1 MYKTIAATALVASLA
16 ACNQATAPSIESEI
30 ASACSIAVSLAPF
43 APTIAP
49 WITGGCSTAEA
60 ISKLA
65 QDPSS
70 LAWINQL
77 IGLARAARVG

>member
-1 MYKTIAATALVASLA
+1 MYKLITAALVASLG
-16 ACNQATAPSIESEI
+16 ACNPATTATVESDI

-49 WITGGCSTAEA
+49 WIIGGCSTAEA

-77 IGLARAARVG
+77 IGMARAAKVG